1 MKYVTDEI
9 TRRFQY
15 RQRWGAKDHGWNSGK
30 SDGVRFEGD
39 SSDSPWGPYTGAWF
53 LDATFHVRAY
63 TRNDEDITDKR
74 VYVQIRMDVAHNKL
88 WTSADIEQNGFID
101 IGGIYFMPANIP
113 PIGADGHRE
122 YMREFYHPFGDY
134 STGAPVYLHNGDAS
148 LSQMESDIGVSPN
161 SAIVRM
167 LIDNGTRQG
176 MIYAGSNNSGWGVH
190 HGTDVAPYSF
200 DFTIPFTPDQY
211 DDDGK
216 MKIENIQIP
225 LYIASRYVDVDP
237 PRNVVSRIVTLF
249 DFDLVGDGPFQFVPW
264 ARRMPGGTWRSCNDG
279 KTLSTRQS
287 GNWNHIVYNNA
298 LNPHVPGDSNGFR
311 VQSSQWAV
319 SPITPS

>member
-9 TRRFQY
+9 ARRFQY

-39 SSDSPWGPYTGAWF
+39 SSDSPWGHYTGAWF
-53 LDATFHVRAY
+53 LDGTFGMRAY

-74 VYVQIRMDVAHNKL
+74 VYVQIRMRINSNKL
-88 WTSADIEQNGFID
+88 WTSSQEEENGIND
-101 IGGIYFMPANIP
+101 IGGIYFSPTNIP
-113 PIGADGHRE
+113 PIGSNGHRE
-122 YMREFYHPFGDY
+122 YMREFYHPFDDY
-134 STGAPVYLHNGDAS
+134 STGAPVYLHNQDAS
-148 LSQMESDIGVSPN
+148 LRQLEGDIGVSHE
-161 SAIVRM
+161 SALAAVI
-167 LIDNGTRQG
+167 LDNGSRKG
-176 MIYAGSNNSGWGVH
+176 RIYAGNNSSSWGTH
-190 HGTDVAPYSF
+190 SGTNVAPYDF
-200 DFTIPFTPDQY
+200 DVTLQFEPEEY
-211 DDDGK
+211 DGNGQ
-216 MKIENIQIP
+216 MKIENVQIP

-237 PRNVVSRIVTLF
+237 PRNVVSRIVSMF

-279 KTLSTRQS
+279 ETLSTRQG